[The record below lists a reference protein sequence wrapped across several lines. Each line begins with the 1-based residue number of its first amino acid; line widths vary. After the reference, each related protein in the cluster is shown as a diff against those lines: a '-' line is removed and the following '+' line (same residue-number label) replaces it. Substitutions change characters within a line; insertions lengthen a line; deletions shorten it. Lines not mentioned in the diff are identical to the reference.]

1 MRSIPNKT
9 RGIIIIALLAG
20 LVLLT
25 GLSFPRQVGALQ
37 TSDPTPTITP
47 TFLPGEEPLK
57 SGETGSLILGAAAIL
72 LIIIVGVIIQRL
84 ILNRDQ

>member
-1 MRSIPNKT
+1 MRSRTQTT
-9 RGIIIIALLAG
+9 RIIILIALLAG
-20 LVLLT
+20 IVLLT

-37 TSDPTPTITP
+37 STDPAPTITP

-72 LIIIVGVIIQRL
+72 LIIIVGVVTQRIML
-84 ILNRDQ
+84 KRDP